1 MDTPDSSQVP
11 ASHDGTATASGPVL
25 ARVGSG
31 TEDIDVVDISEGE
44 EEIVAPTRS
53 KRKLTSLVWNDFEK
67 VCVDGVWKAKCRH
80 CNKKLSGI
88 SKNGTT
94 HLKTHL
100 KTCVYNNKKPGQK
113 IQSNL
118 RFVSTEKGTMAVE
131 NYMFDQEVARRALYS
146 MIILHEYPLSIV
158 DHHGFRKFVSALQ
171 PLFKIGTRNTI
182 RRDIMSFYEG
192 EKRKARIFLQRTN
205 CRVAITTD
213 LWTADNQ
220 KRGYM
225 AVTGHFIDDS
235 WTLKSCILR

>member
-1 MDTPDSSQVP
+1 MASAPSSSQVP
-11 ASHDGTATASGPVL
+11 GSQASGTVV
-25 ARVGSG
+25 AAADT
-31 TEDIDVVDISEGE
+31 TEDNVVHISDGE
-44 EEIVAPTRS
+44 EEAIAAPGKR
-53 KRKLTSLVWNDFEK
+53 RKLYSKAWNDFVQ
-67 VCVDGVWKAKCRH
+67 VCVDGEWKAKCNH
-80 CNKKLSGI
+80 CGKKLSAV
-88 SKNGTT
+88 SRNGTT

-100 KTCVYNNKKPGQK
+100 KSCPLNNKKPGDK

-118 RFVSTEKGTMAVE
+118 RFGTTEKGAITVE
-131 NYMFDQEVARRALYS
+131 NYMFDQEVARKALYS

-158 DHHGFRKFVSALQ
+158 DHHGFRKFVTALQ
-171 PLFKIGTRNTI
+171 PLFKMGTRNTI
-182 RRDIMSFYEG
+182 RRDIIHFYEG

-205 CRVAITTD
+205 CRVAVTTD